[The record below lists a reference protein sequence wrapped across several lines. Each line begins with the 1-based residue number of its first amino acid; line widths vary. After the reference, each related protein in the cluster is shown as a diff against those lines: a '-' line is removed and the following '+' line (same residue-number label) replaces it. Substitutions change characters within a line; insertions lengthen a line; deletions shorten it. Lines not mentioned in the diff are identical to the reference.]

1 MDKSWIDMPR
11 NTPQYV
17 EGLNSFLNFAFA
29 NRSVEGGI
37 ICPCPKCKFNRWKS
51 REEVYDHLIVKP
63 FLKGYTVWLRHGEIS
78 HADTIVER
86 PSMSREIE
94 DRVIASDPICD
105 MVNDIF
111 RNHISRDDMQENDDI
126 CPQSNQ
132 ALLDNNAEFLE
143 LIRDGQQTSDKAMS
157 MILELL
163 ADAFEHANIPS
174 SFYEAKKTIAKLG
187 LNYTKIHAC
196 LRDCM
201 LYFGEDANR
210 DTCKTCKQS
219 RWKSKDKGA
228 NTNTTDKQKKVLAKV
243 LRYFPLKPH
252 LQRLFMSSKTAEH
265 MQWHGLESTTEGI
278 LRHPRDSEAWKK
290 FDLMYPQFASDSR
303 NVRLGLATNG
313 FNPFRNLSTSYSIWP
328 VMLIPYNLP
337 PWMYMKQSSFILSMI
352 ILGKQAPRNDIDVYL
367 QPLLEE
373 LKDLWT
379 TGVRTFDS
387 YSNEVFNMHEAV
399 MWTISDFPG
408 LGTLSGLDTYTGLVC
423 PTCNFDSVPSRLPH
437 SRKWCFMGHRRS
449 FNEGHKFRLARS
461 RFDGNV
467 ENRNPPVAIT
477 GASIWQQVQM
487 INVVF
492 GKDLDVE
499 GRAKKVRRVGGTQAE
514 PSQ

>member
-1 MDKSWIDMPR
+1 
-11 NTPQYV
+11 
-17 EGLNSFLNFAFA
+17 
-29 NRSVEGGI
+29 
-37 ICPCPKCKFNRWKS
+37 
-51 REEVYDHLIVKP
+51 
-63 FLKGYTVWLRHGEIS
+63 
-78 HADTIVER
+78 
-86 PSMSREIE
+86 MSREIE

-105 MVNDIF
+105 MVNDLF
-111 RNHISRDDMQENDDI
+111 RNHISRDEMQENDDI

-132 ALLDNNAEFLE
+132 ALPDNSAEFLE
-143 LIRDGQQTSDKAMS
+143 LIRDGQQSLYEGCDKYSKLSFLVKLYHIKCLCKVSDKEMS

-201 LYFGEDANR
+201 LYFREDANR

-228 NTNTTDKQKKVLAKV
+228 NTSTTNKRKKVPTKV
-243 LRYFPLKPH
+243 EIFSLKPR

-265 MQWHGLESTTEGI
+265 MRWHGLESTTEGI
-278 LRHPRDSEAWKK
+278 LRHPRDSKAWKK
-290 FDLMYPQFASDSR
+290 FDLMYTKFVLDSR
-303 NVRLGLATNG
+303 NVRLGLATDG
-313 FNPFRNLSTSYSIWP
+313 FNPFGNLSTSYSIWP

-337 PWMYMKQSSFILSMI
+337 PWMCMKQSSFILSMI
-352 ILGKQAPRNDIDVYL
+352 ILV
-367 QPLLEE
+367 
-373 LKDLWT
+373 
-379 TGVRTFDS
+379 
-387 YSNEVFNMHEAV
+387 V

-408 LGTLSGLDTYTGLVC
+408 LGTLYGWNTYTGLAC

-437 SRKWCFMGHRRS
+437 SRKWCFMGHPR
-449 FNEGHKFRLARS
+449 FLNEGHKFRLARR
-461 RFDGNV
+461 RFDGNI

-477 GASIWQQVQM
+477 SASIWQQVQM

-499 GRAKKVRRVGGTQAE
+499 GRAKKMHRVSGTQAE
-514 PSQ
+514 PSQWRKRSIFFELPYWVNNLLRHNLDVMHIEKNVCDNILC